1 MIVPMAT
8 QTRGKEVS
16 TKAAVGLLILRLA
29 RASGR
34 RLAEALDGL
43 GMRGHEFAVLHYLSD
58 SAPVSQ
64 QELGAALRIH
74 PSNLVGLLD
83 VLEGDRLVVR
93 PRDPADRRRHLVEL
107 TDRGRRRLADAQRAA
122 LEAERDLLEPLAPRE
137 REALYIYLRRLAAH
151 SCGTK
156 ACGPRSF

>member
-1 MIVPMAT
+1 MAT
-8 QTRGKEVS
+8 PTRTAAS
-16 TKAAVGLLILRLA
+16 TEPACGLLILTVA

-34 RLAEALDGL
+34 RLADALAGL

-58 SAPVSQ
+58 SPPVSQ
-64 QELGAALRIH
+64 QQLGEALRIH

-83 VLEGDRLVVR
+83 ALEADGLVVR

-107 TDRGRRRLADAQRAA
+107 TDRGQRRLDAAKRAA
-122 LEAERDLLEPLAPRE
+122 IGAERDLLEPLSSRE
-137 REALYIYLRRLAAH
+137 RDQLYAYLSRLADH